1 MGMYDPLN
9 ERYAPLGTYPV
20 KDKDKIVRGLKDKI
34 EMEGHI
40 VTFSEISD
48 KR

>member
-9 ERYAPLGTYPV
+9 ERYAPLGTHPV
-20 KDKDKIVRGLKDKI
+20 KDKDKIVRGLKEKI
-34 EMEGHI
+34 EMEGNV
-40 VTFSEISD
+40 VTFSEMSD